1 MREGQINE
9 VGRKDGDRVDTAVLR
24 SFSKSETYLALFK
37 PRTWAVMRIVQ
48 FSISGRCIG
57 FVTLALLGVGR

>member
-9 VGRKDGDRVDTAVLR
+9 VGGKDGDRVDTGVLA

-37 PRTWAVMRIVQ
+37 PRT
-48 FSISGRCIG
+48 
-57 FVTLALLGVGR
+57 